1 MKIKKLTMPSIKE
14 IHTLIVDFDGVLT
27 NNKVYINE
35 SGKEFVACDRSD
47 GLAFNF
53 FNYFIKKNKLNIKCF
68 ILTKEK
74 NKVVSARAKK
84 IGIECFCG
92 VDNKI
97 AFIDLYLNNRFSK
110 KLNFYPG
117 VIYLGNDLNDLEAME
132 KVGFSV
138 CPQDSHPLILQTSD
152 LILPCSGGDG
162 FFRMFIEKLLN
173 FESMTKKEIY
183 ELVSNC

>member
-1 MKIKKLTMPSIKE
+1 MAMPNIEE

-35 SGKEFVACDRSD
+35 IGRELVSCDRSD

-53 FNYFIKKNKLNIKCF
+53 LIFYLKKNKLNIKCF

-74 NKVVSARAKK
+74 NKIASKRAKK
-84 IGIECFCG
+84 LGIECFYG
-92 VDNKI
+92 VNNKLT
-97 AFIDLYLNNRFSK
+97 FIDLYLKKRFSK
-110 KLNFYPG
+110 NLNYYPG

-132 KVGFSV
+132 KMGFSV
-138 CPQDSHPLILQTSD
+138 CPQDAHPLILQTSD
-152 LILPCSGGDG
+152 LILPCNGGDG

-173 FESMTKKEIY
+173 FETMKREEMY
-183 ELVSNC
+183 ELISNC